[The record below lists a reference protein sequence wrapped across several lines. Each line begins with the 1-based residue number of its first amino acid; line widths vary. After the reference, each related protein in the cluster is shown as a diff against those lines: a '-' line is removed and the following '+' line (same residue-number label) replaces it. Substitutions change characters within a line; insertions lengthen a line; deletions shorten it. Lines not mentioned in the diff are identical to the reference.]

1 MLGTL
6 AYELALTS
14 GKLVTFD
21 EAWPFVAVRTHDY
34 VSMLVR
40 RERLANIVLDLGIK
54 GERDVQK
61 LKSLDLRRLDEMD
74 GVKVDQ
80 LH

>member
-1 MLGTL
+1 
-6 AYELALTS
+6 
-14 GKLVTFD
+14 
-21 EAWPFVAVRTHDY
+21 
-34 VSMLVR
+34 MLVR